1 MSWLLAPKAR
11 VILAWVLLIGSLIG
25 WPWSML
31 TVAKEEPP
39 FVLSLS
45 WLAIT
50 LTALDIL
57 NTADVRKTQDDDSD
71 SDSE

>member
-1 MSWLLAPKAR
+1 
-11 VILAWVLLIGSLIG
+11 
-25 WPWSML
+25 ML
-31 TVAKEEPP
+31 WWAKDEPP

-57 NTADVRKTQDDDSD
+57 FTAQVKEED
-71 SDSE
+71 

>member
-1 MSWLLAPKAR
+1 MKVKYR
-11 VILAWVLLIGSLIG
+11 IYLAWILLIGSLVG
-25 WPWSML
+25 WPLSMFTL
-31 TVAKEEPP
+31 ARTEPP

-57 NTADVRKTQDDDSD
+57 STTDVRKEQ
-71 SDSE
+71 E